1 MTTSLD
7 HITQTATVP
16 PVPQSALDELRRR
29 LENIR
34 WPQVV
39 DESASGHGLS
49 LATTRRLVEQWL
61 TAFDWRAVEAELDR
75 LGQLLVTT
83 PDGRQLHVIHAKAPS
98 ATGIPVLLSHGWPDS
113 SLRFTKLIPLLT
125 AAGHDVVVPM
135 IPGFG
140 FSDQPSGEMSPAFVA
155 EDFGWL
161 MGELGY
167 TRYAAHG
174 GDWGSSVVT
183 ALATAHPESVAA
195 LHLTDVPWDKTFSVD
210 REQASPVEQVYLDA
224 ASNWAAGQTYLLAN
238 TANPDTIGVALS
250 DSPVGLLAWIAEMYQ
265 EWSEDPIPDDDVLA
279 LVSLLWLTNSVRSSI
294 RLYSE
299 PAGAWDEASWEDA
312 DGGWD
317 GAGEGIDDS
326 GGWDSAGDGDEGGDA
341 GAQSGWNVGRIDV
354 PTAFALFP
362 KDLAGVPPREFAE
375 RFFPVERFT
384 VMPKGGHFAALEQ
397 TDLLAED
404 LIAFLAGLGRQ

>member
-1 MTTSLD
+1 MTTSTD
-7 HITQTATVP
+7 HTTQTATVP
-16 PVPQSALDELRRR
+16 SVPQSAIDELHRR

-49 LATTRRLVEQWL
+49 LATTRRLAEHWR
-61 TAFDWRAVEAELDR
+61 TGFDWRAVEAELDR
-75 LGQLLVTT
+75 LGQQLVTT

-140 FSDQPSGEMSPAFVA
+140 FSDQPSGETSPSFVA

-183 ALATAHPESVAA
+183 ALATAHPESVVA

-210 REQASPVEQVYLDA
+210 REQASPVEQTYLDA

-265 EWSEDPIPDDDVLA
+265 EWSEEPIPDDDVLA

-299 PAGAWDEASWEDA
+299 PAGAWDESSWEDA
-312 DGGWD
+312 GDGAWD
-317 GAGEGIDDS
+317 GAGGEWG
-326 GGWDSAGDGDEGGDA
+326 SAGDGDAGGDA
-341 GAQSGWNVGRIDV
+341 GAQGGWNVGRIDV

-397 TDLLAED
+397 PDLLAED
-404 LIAFLAGLGRQ
+404 LITFLAGFGAQ